1 MNIIII
7 HAGEHGECR
16 PYIRNAYTLT
26 YKERDMK
33 KRYLV
38 IALILFAFISLF
50 IGVIDI
56 KPWDLFN
63 LNDDKVHTFLVSRV
77 PRLISIILAGVSM
90 SICGLIMQQ
99 LSRNKFVSPTT
110 AGTLDSA
117 RLGILVSLMLFTTAS
132 PLVKMLVAFI
142 FALIG
147 TMLFMKILDRI
158 KFKDTIFIPLVGLM
172 FGNIISSISTFF
184 AYKYDLIQNMSSWL
198 QGDFS
203 MIIKGRYEL
212 LYISIPL
219 IVIAYL
225 YANKFTVA
233 GMGEDFS
240 KNLGLNY
247 KRVVNIGLIL
257 VALVTCTVVLTVGTI
272 PFLGLIIPN
281 IVSIYRGDNLKN
293 SLSHTALLGAVF
305 VLFCDILG
313 RIIIF
318 PYELSISLTVGV
330 IGSAI
335 FVYMLMRRRAH
346 GL

>member
-1 MNIIII
+1 
-7 HAGEHGECR
+7 
-16 PYIRNAYTLT
+16 
-26 YKERDMK
+26 MK

-38 IALILFAFISLF
+38 IALILFSFISLF

-132 PLVKMLVAFI
+132 PLVKMLVAFV